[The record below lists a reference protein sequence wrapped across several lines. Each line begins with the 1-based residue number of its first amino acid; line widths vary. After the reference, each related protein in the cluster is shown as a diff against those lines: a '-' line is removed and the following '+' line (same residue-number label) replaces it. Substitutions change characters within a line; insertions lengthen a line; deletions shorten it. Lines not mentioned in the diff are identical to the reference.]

1 MDIQLDKIERW
12 WAKTTTF
19 GVKSRVRIYN
29 RLWRFTSRGYSL
41 DTALGGMYV
50 RLEAKKDPRRSIW
63 REWVQGL
70 REGKRFSLMISEFVP
85 PAERVMI
92 AAGESTGRLDQGFKM
107 AGYTAESIKR
117 IQTAIKSALVKPGIL
132 IAMFMVVTLFT
143 AYKMVP
149 TMLTIAPKVE
159 DWPLAARSLHA
170 YSMFIRHVGV
180 FLFGGLIVAAIV
192 ILKTMPKWVG
202 RVRSWLDRKLPPW
215 TVYRQF
221 QGASLLITLSA
232 LVQAGNPIDISL
244 KQIRRI
250 SPPWLSEHLD
260 RAIQAMSEGKTP
272 AIALDTGLLDDET
285 MGDLTDY
292 DNAGAFSDAIEAVG
306 TDVVEDTIERVTR
319 TSNLIGAFVMFMVAG
334 GIVWVYA
341 AMMFLV
347 MDAQQKAQMTGGM

>member
-1 MDIQLDKIERW
+1 MDIQLDKMERW
-12 WAKTTTF
+12 WAKTTSF

-41 DTALGGMYV
+41 DTALGGMYG
-50 RLEAKKDPRRSIW
+50 RLEAKKDPRRTIW

-70 REGKRFSLMISEFVP
+70 REGKRYSLMISEFVP

-92 AAGESTGRLDQGFKM
+92 AAGENTGRLDQGFKM
-107 AGYTAESIKR
+107 AGYTAESIQR
-117 IQTAIKSALVKPGIL
+117 IQAAIKGALFKPGLL

-149 TMLTIAPKVE
+149 TMLTIAPKVQE
-159 DWPLAARSLHA
+159 WPFIARSLHA
-170 YSMFIRHVGV
+170 YAMFIQGFGVYLMVG
-180 FLFGGLIVAAIV
+180 FIAAAIA
-192 ILKTMPKWVG
+192 ILKTMPKWTG
-202 RVRSWLDRKLPPW
+202 RTRSWLDRKLPPW

-232 LVQAGNPIDISL
+232 LVQAGNPIDVSL

-250 SPPWLSEHLD
+250 SPPWLSSHLD
-260 RAIQAMSEGKTP
+260 KAIQAMAEGRKP
-272 AIALDTGLLDDET
+272 AIAIDTGLLDAET

-306 TDVVEDTIERVTR
+306 TEVVEDTIERVTR
-319 TSNLIGAFVMFMVAG
+319 TSNLIGAAVMFMVAG

-347 MDAQQKAQMTGGM
+347 MDAQQKAQMTGSM